1 MTAQEIF
8 CIAGL
13 ECDSRRVFF
22 STDHRGK
29 TWYVQQGGRVVNATY
44 DPIEEGT
51 DLDMLYDVD
60 SFTWSCGID
69 SLEEFEN
76 SLL

>member
-1 MTAQEIF
+1 MTAQETY

-13 ECDSRRVFF
+13 ECERRKVFF
-22 STDHRGK
+22 FTDNRGK

-44 DPIEEGT
+44 DPIEEDS
-51 DLDMLYDVD
+51 DLDMLFDVD

-69 SLEEFEN
+69 SLDEFEN